1 MQAIS
6 TQKYIRMS
14 PRKLRL
20 VADMTRKMTP
30 VEALSVLPYVNK
42 AAAIHIEKVVKSA
55 VANAKV
61 MGANENELVF
71 KEIQISEGPRLK
83 RGIAVSRGMWHPIV
97 KYMSHI
103 RVIVE
108 TKETPIK
115 KADSKVEA
123 VEAETVEVPA
133 KKAAKVKAPKKAAK
147 KGSK

>member
-6 TQKYIRMS
+6 TQKYIRVS

-61 MGANENELVF
+61 LGANEQDLVF

-83 RGIAVSRGMWHPIV
+83 RGIAVSKGMWHPIV

-108 TKETPIK
+108 TKETPVVQ
-115 KADSKVEA
+115 KADNKVEV
-123 VEAETVEVPA
+123 VEAEEVKETKT
-133 KKAAKVKAPKKAAK
+133 KKVVKKAAK